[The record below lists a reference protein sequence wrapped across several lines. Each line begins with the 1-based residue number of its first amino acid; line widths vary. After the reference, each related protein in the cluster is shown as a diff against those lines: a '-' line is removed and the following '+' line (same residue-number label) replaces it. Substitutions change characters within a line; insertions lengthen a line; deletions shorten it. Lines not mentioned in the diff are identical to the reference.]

1 MCMHCI
7 ECYYM
12 YQTNTLPP
20 LPPLDVPAP
29 PEADTSTIDQMD
41 RMIAEKNSKKLHT
54 RRLDPLPE
62 HGRKQF

>member
-1 MCMHCI
+1 MHCI
-7 ECYYM
+7 EYY
-12 YQTNTLPP
+12 YLYESNTLPP
-20 LPPLDVPAP
+20 LSLPLDVPAP